1 MSVRKTALD
10 LSAAELARRRLS
22 RLGAE
27 LSPPADA
34 PDHSV
39 ASDPPPS
46 TADLR
51 RPSWVDHPSGRWQA
65 VEPPAAPSR
74 SALPAAPAVAPSVP
88 SDGRRGRHARERLS
102 WLGRGAGRAADA
114 LPPALQ
120 GRLAITAHHVT
131 VVALVLAAAMAVAA
145 WIAVRSAP
153 AAVSPPRQAS
163 LQLPAGS
170 ESPGVPA
177 AAPTVEPVDASSPA
191 PAVSGGAV
199 PGGAVPGGAGAESAS
214 IGAAV
219 FVHVIGKV
227 RRPGVVEL
235 ADGSRVID
243 AVEEAG
249 GARPGVRLGTLNL
262 ARPVVD
268 GEQIAVGV
276 PMAAAAAPA
285 PVGAAPTSP
294 PVAGST
300 TGVPGSLVNINTAD
314 QLQLEELPGVGP
326 VTATA
331 IIEWR
336 TEHGGYSTV
345 DELLEVS
352 GIGEI
357 TLEEL
362 RDFVTI

>member
-34 PDHSV
+34 PDHPV
-39 ASDPPPS
+39 AGDPPPS

-74 SALPAAPAVAPSVP
+74 PAPPAAPAAAPSVP

-114 LPPALQ
+114 LPPGLQ
-120 GRLAITAHHVT
+120 GRFAITAHHVT

-170 ESPGVPA
+170 ASPGVPA
-177 AAPTVEPVDASSPA
+177 AAPTVDPVDASSLA
-191 PAVSGGAV
+191 PAM
-199 PGGAVPGGAGAESAS
+199 PGGARTESAS
-214 IGAAV
+214 TAAAV
-219 FVHVIGKV
+219 FVHVTGKV

-235 ADGSRVID
+235 AAGSRVID

-262 ARPVVD
+262 ARPLVD

-276 PMAAAAAPA
+276 PMPAAAAPA

-294 PVAGST
+294 PIAGTS

>member
-34 PDHSV
+34 PDLPV
-39 ASDPPPS
+39 ASDPPPT

-65 VEPPAAPSR
+65 VEPPAARSR
-74 SALPAAPAVAPSVP
+74 SAPAAPAAAPSVP

-120 GRLAITAHHVT
+120 GRLAITAQHVT

-170 ESPGVPA
+170 ASPGVPA
-177 AAPTVEPVDASSPA
+177 AAPTVEPVDASGPA
-191 PAVSGGAV
+191 PAVPGGAV
-199 PGGAVPGGAGAESAS
+199 PGAVPGGAGAESVS
-214 IGAAV
+214 TGAAV
-219 FVHVIGKV
+219 FVHVTGKV

-235 ADGSRVID
+235 AAGSRVID

-276 PMAAAAAPA
+276 PMAATAAPA

-294 PVAGST
+294 PIAGST

>member
-1 MSVRKTALD
+1 
-10 LSAAELARRRLS
+10 
-22 RLGAE
+22 
-27 LSPPADA
+27 
-34 PDHSV
+34 
-39 ASDPPPS
+39 
-46 TADLR
+46 
-51 RPSWVDHPSGRWQA
+51 
-65 VEPPAAPSR
+65 
-74 SALPAAPAVAPSVP
+74 
-88 SDGRRGRHARERLS
+88 LS

-114 LPPALQ
+114 LPPGLQ

-153 AAVSPPRQAS
+153 TAVSPPRQAS

-170 ESPGVPA
+170 GSSGGRVT
-177 AAPTVEPVDASSPA
+177 APTVEPVASGHA
-191 PAVSGGAV
+191 PAATDAAEPGTTGAA
-199 PGGAVPGGAGAESAS
+199 PTA
-214 IGAAV
+214 AAV
-219 FVHVIGKV
+219 FVHVTGKV

-235 ADGSRVID
+235 SAGSRVID
-243 AVEEAG
+243 AVEKAG

-276 PMAAAAAPA
+276 PVAAAAAPV
-285 PVGAAPTSP
+285 PVGAVPTSP
-294 PVAGST
+294 PIAGSI

-314 QLQLEELPGVGP
+314 QLELEELPGVGP

-352 GIGEI
+352 GIGEV

-362 RDFVTI
+362 RDLVTI

>member
-27 LSPPADA
+27 LSPPAEA
-34 PDHSV
+34 SGHPV
-39 ASDPPPS
+39 ATDGPPP
-46 TADLR
+46 TVDLR
-51 RPSWVDHPSGRWQA
+51 RPSWVDHPSGRGQA
-65 VEPPAAPSR
+65 VEPTAAPS
-74 SALPAAPAVAPSVP
+74 PAATPAASAGASAVAPAA
-88 SDGRRGRHARERLS
+88 GRRGRHARERLS

-114 LPPALQ
+114 LPPGLQ

-153 AAVSPPRQAS
+153 AAVSPPRHAS
-163 LQLPAGS
+163 LQFPAGS
-170 ESPGVPA
+170 VSPGVPA
-177 AAPTVEPVDASSPA
+177 AAPTVEPVDASGSARAA
-191 PAVSGGAV
+191 P
-199 PGGAVPGGAGAESAS
+199 
-214 IGAAV
+214 GAAASAPTGVAPTAAPV
-219 FVHVIGKV
+219 FVHVTGKV

-235 ADGSRVID
+235 AAGSRVID
-243 AVEEAG
+243 AVEKAG
-249 GARPGVRLGTLNL
+249 GARPGVRLGSLNL

-276 PMAAAAAPA
+276 PLAAAAAPV
-285 PVGAAPTSP
+285 PVGAVPTGP
-294 PVAGST
+294 PIAGSS
-300 TGVPGSLVNINTAD
+300 TGIPDSLVNINTAD
-314 QLQLEELPGVGP
+314 QLELEELPGVGP

-352 GIGEI
+352 GIGEV

-362 RDFVTI
+362 RDLVTI

>member
-27 LSPPADA
+27 LSPPADL
-34 PDHSV
+34 PGHPGGTDR
-39 ASDPPPS
+39 PPP

-65 VEPPAAPSR
+65 VE
-74 SALPAAPAVAPSVP
+74 LPAASSPAATPAASAAAAPVVLSA
-88 SDGRRGRHARERLS
+88 GRRGRHARERLS

-114 LPPALQ
+114 LPPGLQ
-120 GRLAITAHHVT
+120 GRLALTAHHVT

-170 ESPGVPA
+170 ASLEVPA
-177 AAPTVEPVDASSPA
+177 AAPTVEPVDASGPAAAAPGAASPTPTA
-191 PAVSGGAV
+191 
-199 PGGAVPGGAGAESAS
+199 
-214 IGAAV
+214 AAV
-219 FVHVIGKV
+219 FVHVTGKV

-235 ADGSRVID
+235 SAGSRVID
-243 AVEEAG
+243 AVEKAG

-276 PMAAAAAPA
+276 PVPAAAAPV
-285 PVGAAPTSP
+285 PVGAVPTSP
-294 PVAGST
+294 PISGTT
-300 TGVPGSLVNINTAD
+300 TGAPGSLVNINTAD
-314 QLQLEELPGVGP
+314 QLELEELPGVGP

-352 GIGEI
+352 GIGEV
-357 TLEEL
+357 TLAEL
-362 RDFVTI
+362 RDLVTI